1 MLSLY
6 KGGTQDDFFL
16 RGSLSKQV
24 TLCMGPAS
32 PLQTELPVLRS
43 TSFGGSWEGSKDT
56 KVHKNGYPIDT
67 PWTTNRQPTSNQW
80 LTSGKPAVTG
90 TVVFWVSSG

>member
-1 MLSLY
+1 MIS
-6 KGGTQDDFFL
+6 FFAAACQNRSPSVGAL
-16 RGSLSKQV
+16 
-24 TLCMGPAS
+24 PAS

-67 PWTTNRQPTSNQW
+67 PWTSNRQPTSNQW

-90 TVVFWVSSG
+90 TVVFLVSSG

>member
-1 MLSLY
+1 MIS
-6 KGGTQDDFFL
+6 FFAAACQNRSPSVVAL
-16 RGSLSKQV
+16 
-24 TLCMGPAS
+24 PAS
-32 PLQTELPVLRS
+32 PLQIELPVLRF
-43 TSFGGSWEGSKDT
+43 TSFGGSGEGSKDT

-67 PWTTNRQPTSNQW
+67 PWTSNRQPTSNQW